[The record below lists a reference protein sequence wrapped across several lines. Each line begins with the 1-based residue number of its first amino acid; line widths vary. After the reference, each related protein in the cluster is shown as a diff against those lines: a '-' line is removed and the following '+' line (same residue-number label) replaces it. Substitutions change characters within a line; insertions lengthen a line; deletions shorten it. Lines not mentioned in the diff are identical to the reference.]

1 MRFTKTLT
9 AAAVIAV
16 SGSTAF
22 AGNPAPGGV
31 ENDIIEIQPAPAGP
45 VSSVPAGY
53 IVLGL
58 VAALV
63 AASGSF

>member
-1 MRFTKTLT
+1 MRYTKTLAAAAIVAMAGT
-9 AAAVIAV
+9 AASAGGIAPV
-16 SGSTAF
+16 QQEQEIF
-22 AGNPAPGGV
+22 VPA
-31 ENDIIEIQPAPAGP
+31 PAPAGP
-45 VSSVPAGY
+45 ASSVPAGY

>member
-1 MRFTKTLT
+1 MRLTKTLA
-9 AAAVIAV
+9 AAAVIALA
-16 SGSTAF
+16 GSTAS
-22 AGNPAPGGV
+22 AGGLGPTIVVQDPPAAPAPS
-31 ENDIIEIQPAPAGP
+31 I
-45 VSSVPAGY
+45 PAGY